1 MGGCPD
7 RARRSAV
14 CGLITMGFLCA
25 FRGSAGLESGVPRA
39 LYFPMST
46 VHCPP
51 STFHHPL
58 STLTLLT
65 ILTGLTGCLQSFPRR
80 PMSVGWRMRWP
91 WSGRRVF
98 YGLAMRNLR
107 ASFKCDRLSVD
118 TLRPYTYSAHTYS
131 VFLSGAAQG
140 ALYEEFFQ
148 VAPAIEYSDDANR
161 FFVDTKE
168 YAVGCDN

>member
-118 TLRPYTYSAHTYS
+118 TLRPYTYSPTLTRS
-131 VFLSGAAQG
+131 SS
-140 ALYEEFFQ
+140 Q
-148 VAPAIEYSDDANR
+148 VQRRARSTRSSSRSRLRSSTATMPTDFS
-161 FFVDTKE
+161 
-168 YAVGCDN
+168 